1 MLTYSYSKL
10 IKERLRLFDNVLRKG
25 FDLKTGSL
33 WMIEPSHLRFR
44 LGESMKDM
52 KIPYIFGAEDESII
66 EKAVLSLVMFLSK
79 RFDSDF
85 QYNIKDNSLLP
96 LVDVKTPLVEKSY
109 RTDYFLTD
117 SVEKNITCE
126 ILSTTPLIDSGI

>member
-66 EKAVLSLVMFLSK
+66 EKAILSLVMFLSK

-85 QYNIKDNSLLP
+85 QYNIKDNSLFCSLMSRP
-96 LVDVKTPLVEKSY
+96 RS
-109 RTDYFLTD
+109 
-117 SVEKNITCE
+117 
-126 ILSTTPLIDSGI
+126 